1 MAKDKEIINK
11 KRIRKI
17 CGSFSWID
25 HQLIT
30 GGFLTDL
37 SSPAI
42 LLYFFLTAVSDRN
55 GISYYYDDRICI
67 LLKIDLSN
75 LAEAREE
82 LIQVSLIAYKYPMYQ
97 VLALPDKPL
106 PSPTVEEL
114 TEAKRK
120 RGLSYLK
127 KFKETIGGRRL
138 QCYTK
143 Q

>member
-1 MAKDKEIINK
+1 MAKDKDIINK

-37 SSPAI
+37 SSVSI
-42 LLYFFLTAVSDRN
+42 LFYFFLTAVSDRH
-55 GISYYYDDRICI
+55 GVSYYYDDRICG
-67 LLKIDLSN
+67 LLKIDLST

-82 LIQVSLIAYKYPMYQ
+82 LIQSSLIAYRYPMYQ

-106 PSPTVEEL
+106 QSPTNEES
-114 TEAKRK
+114 TEAK
-120 RGLSYLK
+120 GVSYLK
-127 KFKETIGGRRL
+127 KLRETIGQRRL
-138 QCYTK
+138 RCYTK

>member
-17 CGSFSWID
+17 CGSFSWVD

-30 GGFLTDL
+30 GGFLTEL
-37 SSPAI
+37 SSAAI

-55 GISYYYDDRICI
+55 GLSYYYDDRICR

-82 LIQVSLIAYKYPMYQ
+82 LIQVSLIAYRYPMYQ

-106 PSPTVEEL
+106 PPPTVEEL
-114 TEAKRK
+114 SEAKRK
-120 RGLSYLK
+120 RGLSYIK
-127 KFKETIGGRRL
+127 KFKEVISERRL
-138 QCYTK
+138 RC
-143 Q
+143 